1 MTTHRSTTP
10 ALPDPVARLA
20 GTPVR
25 VRRATPADRALL
37 ERLWLLFR
45 HDMSAVSGELPG
57 PDGRFRDDRLHAALR
72 EIDRDT
78 GRDTDGDP
86 AGRRTDSAPPAWR
99 GYLATVADG
108 TERTGEQAGERP
120 VAFAL
125 VRGLDAPTRVLSAFF
140 VVRAARQHG
149 IGRDVAAAVLRDVP
163 GPWEIAFQDANAAAA
178 AFWPRVAADVAGAR
192 WAIARRPVPGRP
204 EVPPDAWLSLT
215 VAPA

>member
-1 MTTHRSTTP
+1 MTTQRSTTP

-25 VRRATPADRALL
+25 VRRATSADRALL

-45 HDMSAVSGELPG
+45 HDMSTVSGELPG
-57 PDGRFRDDRLHAALR
+57 PDGRFRDDRLHAALG

-78 GRDTDGDP
+78 DHDP

-108 TERTGEQAGERP
+108 TERTGERTGERP

-178 AFWPRVAADVAGAR
+178 AFWRRVATDVAGDR
-192 WAIARRPVPGRP
+192 WAIAHRPVPGRP

-215 VAPA
+215 VASA

>member
-1 MTTHRSTTP
+1 MTTPRPTTP
-10 ALPDPVARLA
+10 APLPDPVARLA
-20 GTPVR
+20 GAPVR
-25 VRRATPADRALL
+25 LRRATPADRALL

-57 PDGRFRDDRLHAALR
+57 PDGRFRDDRLRAALG
-72 EIDRDT
+72 EIE
-78 GRDTDGDP
+78 RDTDRDARRDP
-86 AGRRTDSAPPAWR
+86 GKRTDSGPPAWR
-99 GYLATVADG
+99 GYLATVTDDTG
-108 TERTGEQAGERP
+108 RTGDQAGERP

-125 VRGLDAPTRVLSAFF
+125 VRRLDAPTRVLSAFF

-178 AFWPRVAADVAGAR
+178 AFWPRVATDVAGDR
-192 WAIARRPVPGRP
+192 WAITHRPVPGRP

-215 VAPA
+215 AAAS